1 MNLDCYAADP
11 PTAASSPRDLSTP
24 PTSASHVGD
33 ALGCG
38 SGDEEPL
45 AYQADLS
52 RASGDEP
59 RAKKRRKQSNP
70 VRYHTSPVAL
80 PEGLEDLAAA
90 AMDAGAAPS
99 DEDGCPEDT
108 SLAPSSPQDDA
119 VDTGVLNL
127 ESKRRRRDE
136 ANGDGDDCS
145 GLRCHHCNAVFAGDD
160 QLRLHIEEEHVQKL
174 LEKQLQQQA
183 SYNRAYVSHMTG
195 DNSGAKTPMD
205 LQNPPPFL
213 DRKPTT
219 SPADFA
225 KNHPFPFPAM
235 PPLIPISQS
244 GNEVKPGT
252 MPVSLSMFPNPMAP
266 FLFPMLQQGQ
276 NPSTPMPNGSSG
288 PAGNMRIFN
297 PEAFCE
303 LCNKEFCNKYF
314 LKTHKANK
322 HGIYSVE
329 SLVSSPYA
337 PGFFSP
343 GLSSPLPM
351 HPMLQAPMS
360 DPSLGARQGIINMES
375 FCEICQ
381 KEFCNKYFLKKHK
394 QKIHGIVDPSQQN
407 SNSADSS
414 SDRKTSSSPTGVT
427 GQELVVS
434 TAAASAVATS
444 VAEKNGNPASQEP
457 QQQHQPPHPA
467 DPFRMDFASIY
478 PGVNGRFS
486 MPSLTPPTGT
496 LVTSASSHSPIVSS
510 SVSGDPKSLPAFFN
524 QNSSSSTESGS
535 TTVFTPEK
543 LREMGVINA
552 EAFCEICCK
561 EFCNKYFLRTH
572 KQNKHGIQMVDS
584 PLRPPGLGPPQAGGP
599 LALMPPVA
607 SMATPAGLT
616 GPQDA
621 PENLTAPSR
630 TAGGGTSP
638 ESALLR
644 STFASDFEPTA
655 DLTCEICNRPFSSQ
669 YLLKMHKFYT
679 HNVPYVK
686 EEDDESKPS
695 SPSGGPNQAAAQ
707 SRDGAPRDGADA
719 LRMGRQP
726 DGGASSCHTDD
737 AASQDLQKLQ
747 SMIRDLTASIA
758 NENKVGCSVCRAE
771 FDNKYFLRAHMMNEH
786 GVLLNEDGSSMAA
799 GDGSSSSQH
808 RTPMELPPPPFSSI
822 AFPSPVFDSEAFCEI
837 CQKEFCSKYF
847 LKTHKQNIHGISME
861 LDSPMAPKKDDAQP
875 AKVPPGRANGPLLAL
890 PPPPLSSMPLPL
902 VPVPERGRSQ
912 VTGRN
917 YCNICNK
924 ELCNK
929 YFMKTHMLKMHGI
942 NLDEHPA
949 DAARNSIIGGV
960 TCEICQKELCS
971 KYFLKVHKQNTH
983 GILED
988 PAKENSNHSSASGEK
1003 GNELVL
1009 YQPGEVGD
1017 ANSRSFNHY
1026 TEVCPLCDR
1035 RFKSIKWLKTHMV
1048 NDHSDM
1054 LKENVYSR
1062 MDTVP
1067 PGAVK
1072 LCIICGQ
1079 GFPDK
1084 VALQIHLIKDHRTTT
1099 EELGLMNTSP
1109 TAAASDPLVALAQ
1122 DPVKLNGAAAH
1133 PADRAAHVFKRPGVS
1148 GGGGG
1153 STRIYHCSY
1162 CVYSTRWL
1170 SNLYAHEKRHT
1181 GVNLE
1186 GEKRFVCRICHRA
1199 YRYNHSLQRHLLN
1212 HRAAG
1217 LSAASAVRPPKTQDL
1232 PQDLSSADPAKSSC
1246 SQPQPPSKVK
1256 CYRCS
1261 KCNRKFRSRE
1271 LCLAHIYTAHD
1282 AKRPHKSGRPFR
1294 CRICGFATRAWNIL
1308 KIHIMKQHQEDASED
1323 KSLGSQP
1330 DGTPAGPVDEDGSKP
1345 TRTPTPTKG
1354 GGQLPMT
1361 YAMPQSPP
1369 TAGTFIMQ
1377 PFLIEQPESKDAKN
1391 DTFVPSLVYLPVCQK
1406 VSQPMT
1412 VAFTLTPA

>member
-1 MNLDCYAADP
+1 MNLDRGVDCYP
-11 PTAASSPRDLSTP
+11 PDAGQSSPRDEPSP
-24 PTSASHVGD
+24 QHTSD
-33 ALGCG
+33 ALGG
-38 SGDEEPL
+38 SGDE
-45 AYQADLS
+45 DHLS
-52 RASGDEP
+52 CHTDPGREEP

-70 VRYHTSPVAL
+70 VRYHTSPVAI
-80 PEGLEDLAAA
+80 PDVPDDVVASTA
-90 AMDAGAAPS
+90 
-99 DEDGCPEDT
+99 T
-108 SLAPSSPQDDA
+108 DA
-119 VDTGVLNL
+119 VVVQDLPDGVPLTPPGDVDIGALNL
-127 ESKRRRRDE
+127 ESKRRRREE
-136 ANGDGDDCS
+136 ANGEADTGQ
-145 GLRCHHCNAVFAGDD
+145 RCHHCNALFATED
-160 QLRLHIEEEHVQKL
+160 QLRMHIEEEHVQKL
-174 LEKQLQQQA
+174 LEKQLQQQQQA
-183 SYNRAYVSHMTG
+183 GYNRAYG
-195 DNSGAKTPMD
+195 DLSKDREASKAALSLD
-205 LQNPPPFL
+205 LGSQNQAYME
-213 DRKPTT
+213 RKPP
-219 SPADFA
+219 SSEADFT
-225 KNHPFPFPAM
+225 KNHPFPFPTM

-244 GNEVKPGT
+244 GGEAKPGSI
-252 MPVSLSMFPNPMAP
+252 PVPLGMFPNPMAP
-266 FLFPMLQQGQ
+266 FLFPVLQQGQ
-276 NPSTPMPNGSSG
+276 NPQSPMTNGNATPGGGS
-288 PAGNMRIFN
+288 MRIFN

-329 SLVSSPYA
+329 SLVSSPYG
-337 PGFFSP
+337 PSFFSP
-343 GLSSPLPM
+343 SLSNTLSM
-351 HPMLQAPMS
+351 HQMLQNPMS
-360 DPSLGARQGIINMES
+360 DPSMAPRQGIINMES

-394 QKIHGIVDPSQQN
+394 QKIHGIVDPSAQQN
-407 SNSADSS
+407 TA
-414 SDRKTSSSPTGVT
+414 TS
-427 GQELVVS
+427 
-434 TAAASAVATS
+434 AAASAASTENS
-444 VAEKNGNPASQEP
+444 GDRKINASPQQIGPSSESGILPSSASEKNSGQQSGDQP
-457 QQQHQPPHPA
+457 QQSHTDA
-467 DPFRMDFASIY
+467 FRMDFPTMF
-478 PGVNGRFS
+478 PGINGKFS
-486 MPSLTPPTGT
+486 MPSITPPTGT
-496 LVTSASSHSPIVSS
+496 VVTSASANSPVISS
-510 SVSGDPKSLPAFFN
+510 SISSDPKTAPSFYN
-524 QNSSSSTESGS
+524 QNSSGSDSGS
-535 TTVFTPEK
+535 VFTPEK

-572 KQNKHGIQMVDS
+572 KQNKHGIPAMDS
-584 PLRPPGLGPPQAGGP
+584 PQKNQQASQGLPSSQQFS
-599 LALMPPVA
+599 LMSPSMVPPV
-607 SMATPAGLT
+607 SLS
-616 GPQDA
+616 QDA
-621 PENLTAPSR
+621 PENLSAPSR
-630 TAGGGTSP
+630 PGTGKTSP
-638 ESALLR
+638 ETSMMR
-644 STFASDFEPTA
+644 SSFANDFEPTT

-679 HNVPYVK
+679 HNIPYVK

-695 SPSGGPNQAAAQ
+695 SPNASNANQNANQNKENQNSEGKSSRPNE
-707 SRDGAPRDGADA
+707 GAGH
-719 LRMGRQP
+719 
-726 DGGASSCHTDD
+726 SED

-758 NENKVGCSVCRAE
+758 NENKVACNVCRAE

-786 GVLLNEDGSSMAA
+786 GVLLNEDGTSLTP
-799 GDGSSSSQH
+799 GSECSGTQQH
-808 RTPMELPPPPFSSI
+808 RPPLDMPPPPFSAV
-822 AFPSPVFDSEAFCEI
+822 AFPSPVFDSEAYCEI

-847 LKTHKQNIHGISME
+847 LKTHKQNIHGISS
-861 LDSPMAPKKDDAQP
+861 DGDNASAKKDDVVVPKSVGKSMVPFPNSAATPHMPPAQ
-875 AKVPPGRANGPLLAL
+875 L
-890 PPPPLSSMPLPL
+890 PSLPLPL
-902 VPVPERGRSQ
+902 PQTQGTDKSRSM

-983 GILED
+983 GILDD
-988 PAKENSNHSSASGEK
+988 PSKEISNHSSSAGDQKPDLSPF
-1003 GNELVL
+1003 
-1009 YQPGEVGD
+1009 QPGEVGES
-1017 ANSRSFNHY
+1017 NRGFNHY

-1062 MDTVP
+1062 GGAVDSALS
-1067 PGAVK
+1067 PGAAK

-1084 VALQIHLIKDHRTTT
+1084 VALQIHLIKDHRTTS
-1099 EELGLMNTSP
+1099 EELGLMNNSS
-1109 TAAASDPLVALAQ
+1109 SDPLAALAQ
-1122 DPVKLNGAAAH
+1122 DSVKMNGTAERTS
-1133 PADRAAHVFKRPGVS
+1133 PVFKRPTTGGSS
-1148 GGGGG
+1148 GG
-1153 STRIYHCSY
+1153 TRIYHCSY

-1217 LSAASAVRPPKTQDL
+1217 LSMTSLSNLATVRAPKPQQEQ
-1232 PQDLSSADPAKSSC
+1232 PQDLSSPMEKPVQQASR
-1246 SQPQPPSKVK
+1246 VK
-1256 CYRCS
+1256 RYRCS
-1261 KCNRKFRSRE
+1261 KCNKKFHSRE
-1271 LCLAHIYTAHD
+1271 LCLSHIYTAHD
-1282 AKRPHKSGRPFR
+1282 AKRPPKCASGRPFR

-1308 KIHIMKQHQEDASED
+1308 KRHIMKAHHEEVTED
-1323 KSLGSQP
+1323 KTAGSHSE
-1330 DGTPAGPVDEDGSKP
+1330 TILPVADDESTKP
-1345 TRTPTPTKG
+1345 TRTPTPTKTSSG
-1354 GGQLPMT
+1354 GLPMT

-1369 TAGTFIMQ
+1369 QAGTFIMQ
-1377 PFLIEQPESKDAKN
+1377 PFLIAQPETEDSKN